1 MNSNAK
7 RLVTVLLSAA
17 IPAACS
23 NNGPA
28 TTQTT
33 TGSKLSDYAASWDGY
48 AEAYTFMPSGSDRV
62 RLTIDGN
69 GQGTL
74 RFGDGALFPPPTDP
88 NVGYP
93 PPTVVVDAGANFDV
107 YGAYTPSEGF
117 VYPIYATQI
126 QINRIQLGVNTDDL
140 YAAWCAL
147 QTPVLWS
154 WGQVSQPEGGVADVG
169 GEDGGSVVRSYNCL
183 PNLGTSGGCAT
194 GCCLVTADG
203 QSGAVDCAKL
213 SLCSFPSSVCT
224 CTATSCAGEK
234 IATDTPPV
242 QYPIALDAA
251 LDSTGAD
258 LTGTLVLSQNR
269 ITVHM
274 QKQ

>member
-1 MNSNAK
+1 MNNNAK

-28 TTQTT
+28 ATQTT

-62 RLTIDGN
+62 RLTIDAS
-69 GQGTL
+69 GQGML
-74 RFGDGALFPPPTDP
+74 RFGDGTLFPPPTDP

-93 PPTVVVDAGANFDV
+93 PPAVVVDAGRNFDV

-154 WGQVSQPEGGVADVG
+154 SFQVSPPEGGVADG
-169 GEDGGSVVRSYNCL
+169 GGDGGGTVVSSYNCL

-194 GCCLVTADG
+194 GCCLITADG
-203 QSGAVDCAKL
+203 QSVSVDCGKL
-213 SLCSFPSSVCT
+213 SLCSFSSVCT
-224 CTATSCAGEK
+224 CNAAGCAGET
-234 IATDTPPV
+234 IPATTPPV
-242 QYPIALDAA
+242 QYPIELDAA
-251 LDSTGAD
+251 LDSTGAV

-269 ITVHM
+269 VTVHM